1 MEQTIIDLL
10 YKRLFEYRK
19 NQCEGC
25 YYNSLSQKHHTCL
38 DTRQD
43 EVNYFSVICDLH
55 AEKII
60 TRDQFNLLTEYN
72 LHNFENGA
80 SASGLF

>member
-1 MEQTIIDLL
+1 MEQTIIELI
-10 YKRLFEYRK
+10 YKRIFKYR
-19 NQCEGC
+19 QYMCDGC
-25 YYNSLSQKHHTCL
+25 RYNSLSQKHHTCI
-38 DTRQD
+38 DTKQD
-43 EVNYFSVICDLH
+43 EVGYFSVICDLL

-80 SASGLF
+80 STSGLF